1 MKAMK
6 PNRLAQFV
14 AVLASAAIVAGFGS
28 AASGSEVRLVGGMD
42 LIEDNVSQLAA
53 FFDQYGVPTATQEAL
68 LDKLER
74 GVPWDS
80 LAEGA
85 EPVSADSR
93 TVGGVK
99 ETIYTY
105 GDGSIGVTSAEA
117 PRELPERGT
126 IVPMAGISGCTA
138 TSSGVT
144 RYRKNCTVK
153 HTTGTVTMSFTA
165 DYQWSYYDDYYS
177 MWVKSARIDS
187 VDKLKIV
194 VIGGTFSDKK
204 LSIIRTTAGA
214 QPALARASMD
224 LSGLQGWVS
233 GTVYLELFVPRGDS
247 TLAYVRFQ
255 K

>member
-6 PNRLAQFV
+6 PRRLTQFV
-14 AVLASAAIVAGFGS
+14 AVLASVALVAGFGS
-28 AASGSEVRLVGGMD
+28 AASGSEVRLAGGMELSD
-42 LIEDNVSQLAA
+42 DNASQLAA
-53 FFDQYGVPTATQEAL
+53 FFDRYGVPMATQEYL

-80 LAEGA
+80 LSEGV
-85 EPVSADSR
+85 EPVSTDSR
-93 TVGGVK
+93 TVGGMD
-99 ETIYTY
+99 EMIHTY
-105 GDGSIGVTSAEA
+105 GDGSIGVTSVEA
-117 PRELPERGT
+117 PGETPEQGT
-126 IVPMAGISGCTA
+126 ITPMAGISGCTA

-153 HTTGTVTMSFTA
+153 HAAGLITMSFTA

-177 MWVKSARIDS
+177 MWVKSAKIDS
-187 VDKLKIV
+187 VDKLKIT

-204 LSIIRTTAGA
+204 LSIIRRTAGA

-224 LSGLQGWVS
+224 LSGLQGWIA